1 MASNCSPETNV
12 KVSENR
18 DSAEDYNSSNS
29 EADAG
34 EAIKRRRVTHDYRK
48 LSKLGYDP
56 SMSLNIKH
64 APSPDFK
71 GIFYNYAPIVSMCSP
86 VHSRY

>member
-1 MASNCSPETNV
+1 MASNSSPETNV

-56 SMSLNIKH
+56 SMSLHIKH

-71 GIFYNYAPIVSMCSP
+71 GIFYSYVPTVPRCTP
-86 VHSRY
+86 VINRY